1 METPHVSSTNCIQSE
16 TAKSYPN
23 RNEFFYK
30 MSYKLSSVLRG
41 HELDVRAVCPSVFP
55 EGGIIT
61 ASRDRT
67 ARLWV
72 PCQDKLGF
80 EEGHVLSGH
89 DNFISAVCTIPPTDK
104 FKHGTLSLFN
114 DIQSERNKLCEQ
126 IVWLLKEQY

>member
-1 METPHVSSTNCIQSE
+1 
-16 TAKSYPN
+16 
-23 RNEFFYK
+23 

-41 HELDVRAVCPSVFP
+41 HELDVRAVCPAVFP

-89 DNFISAVCTIPPTDK
+89 TNFISAVCTIPPTDK
-104 FKHGTLSLFN
+104 FKHGTLIELN
-114 DIQSERNKLCEQ
+114 EYYLERKKQCER
-126 IVWLLKEQY
+126 IIWLVTKGNN

>member
-1 METPHVSSTNCIQSE
+1 
-16 TAKSYPN
+16 
-23 RNEFFYK
+23 

-41 HELDVRAVCPSVFP
+41 HELDVRAVCPAVFP

-72 PCQDKLGF
+72 PCGDKLGF

-89 DNFISAVCTIPPTDK
+89 SNFISAVCTIPPTDK
-104 FKHGTLSLFN
+104 FKQGMLMLVY
-114 DIQSERNKLCEQ
+114 K
-126 IVWLLKEQY
+126 